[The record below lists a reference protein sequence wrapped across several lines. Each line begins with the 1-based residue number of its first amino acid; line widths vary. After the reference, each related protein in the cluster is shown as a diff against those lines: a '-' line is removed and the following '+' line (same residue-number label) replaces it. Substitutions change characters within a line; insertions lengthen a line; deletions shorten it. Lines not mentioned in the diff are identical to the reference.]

1 MMKPAMASVE
11 HRRAAM
17 ERRHPAWVP
26 MPLDRYLAF
35 AARDFADRPLIIT
48 DDGSMTYAEV
58 DAEASRIA
66 QMLRDRG
73 VKTGD
78 RVALLMA
85 NYPITVALLFG
96 IWRAGA
102 TAVPLNTL
110 YRPEELGF
118 VLRQSAPQLL
128 IAMTRFLKR
137 DFAAE
142 IASILPEG
150 VDLLLYDPE
159 APATSDLIAAIDSVS
174 AIAPASEAGPAGAPA
189 VIMYTS
195 GTTGSPKGVVL
206 THDNLLRAAYAGAH
220 HQAFEDGRRAIFSLP
235 LYHGFGLV
243 VGLLSGLVV
252 GGSIVPLP
260 RFDPRAMLAGIARH
274 RATYLM
280 GVPTMTVA
288 MLEIAEQEAF
298 DLSSLTAI
306 HSAAAPTPSWVWGRI
321 QYVFGC
327 SEIFT
332 SYGQTEA
339 TATIICTQPGDPIEV
354 VATTQG
360 IIVKGGVSGIPERG
374 GDIAEFRIVDPETG
388 ADSPAGVPGEIWTRG
403 PMNSLGYLDRPADT
417 AALFAHG
424 WLRTGDRGYFRE
436 DGNLLLTGRTK
447 ELFKSRGELVS
458 PKEIEEVI
466 TTHPAVREAYVI
478 GMPDERYGECGCAWL
493 VAAGPVAPT
502 AGEVTEYLATLLP
515 RYKMPRDI
523 WFIDGAELP
532 KTGTGKVQKNLL
544 RERAERLLAR
554 GAAAKPL
561 EAHP

>member
-1 MMKPAMASVE
+1 MMEAALASIDE
-11 HRRAAM
+11 RRAAM
-17 ERRHPAWVP
+17 ERRHPIWVS
-26 MPLDRYLAF
+26 MTLDRYLER
-35 AARDFADRPLIIT
+35 AANEFADRPLIIT
-48 DDGSMTYAEV
+48 DDGSRTYAEV
-58 DAEASRIA
+58 DVEATRIA
-66 QMLRDRG
+66 QMLRNRG
-73 VKTGD
+73 VQPGD

-110 YRPEELGF
+110 YRPDELGF
-118 VLRQSAPQLL
+118 VLGQSAPRLL
-128 IAMTRFLKR
+128 IAMSRFLKR

-142 IASILPEG
+142 IPAVLPSG
-150 VDLLLYDPE
+150 VDLLFYDPE
-159 APATSDLIAAIDSVS
+159 TPASSDLVTAIDAVTTIDPTGL
-174 AIAPASEAGPAGAPA
+174 ADAAKIPA

-195 GTTGSPKGVVL
+195 GTTGSPKGVML
-206 THDNLLRAAYAGAH
+206 SHDNLLRAAYAGAH
-220 HQAFEDGRRAIFSLP
+220 HQAFEDGRRAIFSQP

-243 VGLLSGLVV
+243 VGLLSGMVV
-252 GGSIVPLP
+252 GGSIVPLS

-288 MLEIAEQEAF
+288 MLEVAEQEAF
-298 DLSSLTAI
+298 DLTSLTAI
-306 HSAAAPTPSWVWGRI
+306 HSAAAPTPSWVWRRI
-321 QYVFGC
+321 QAVFGC
-327 SEIFT
+327 GEIFT

-339 TATIICTQPGDPIEV
+339 TATIICTQPGDELEV

-360 IIVKGGVSGIPERG
+360 IIVKGGVAGIPERG
-374 GDIAEFRIVDPETG
+374 GDIAEFRIVDPVSG
-388 ADSPAGVPGEIWTRG
+388 ADSPSGTAGEIWTRG

-417 AALFAHG
+417 AALFAEGG

-466 TTHPAVREAYVI
+466 TTHAGIREAYVI
-478 GMPDERYGECGCAWL
+478 GMPDNRHGECGCAWL
-493 VAAGPVAPT
+493 VSADAVPPSVADVL
-502 AGEVTEYLATLLP
+502 AYLSERLP

-523 WFIDGAELP
+523 WFIDAADLP

-544 RERAERLLAR
+544 RDRADRLLAM
-554 GAAAKPL
+554 GTAA
-561 EAHP
+561 

>member
-1 MMKPAMASVE
+1 MTKPAGDGVAQ
-11 HRRAAM
+11 RREAI
-17 ERRHPAWVP
+17 EQRHPSWVP
-26 MPLDRYLAF
+26 MTLDTYF
-35 AARDFADRPLIIT
+35 AQAAERFADRLLILT
-48 DDGSMTYAEV
+48 DDVTKRYAEV
-58 DAEASRIA
+58 NREATRIA

-73 VKTGD
+73 VQPGD
-78 RVALLMA
+78 RVAMLMA
-85 NYPITVALLFG
+85 NYPIAVSLLFG

-110 YRPEELGF
+110 YRAEELGF
-118 VLRQSAPQLL
+118 VLGQSLPRLV
-128 IAMTRFLKR
+128 IAMTRFQKR
-137 DFAAE
+137 DFASE
-142 IASILPEG
+142 LPPLLRPD
-150 VDLLLYDPE
+150 VDLLLYDAQSAE
-159 APATSDLIAAIDSVS
+159 TSDLVAAIDAVTT
-174 AIAPASEAGPAGAPA
+174 IDEATTADPTRHPA

-195 GTTGSPKGVVL
+195 GTTGSPKGVML
-206 THDNLLRAAYAGAH
+206 SHDNLLRAAYAGAH
-220 HQAFEDGRRAIFSLP
+220 HQAFDDGRRAIFSLP

-243 VGLLSGLVV
+243 VGLLSGIVV
-252 GGSIVPLP
+252 GGSIVPLL

-288 MLEIAEQEAF
+288 MLEVAEHEPF

-306 HSAAAPTPSWVWGRI
+306 HSAAAPTPSWVWQRI
-321 QYVFGC
+321 QAVFGC
-327 SEIFT
+327 GEIFT

-339 TATIICTQPGDPIEV
+339 TATIICTQPGDPLEV

-360 IIVKGGVSGIPERG
+360 IVVKGGVAGIPERG

-388 ADSPAGVPGEIWTRG
+388 ADSPPGTPGEIWTRG

-417 AALFAHG
+417 AALFAEGG
-424 WLRTGDRGYFRE
+424 WLRTGDRGYFRD

-466 TTHPAVREAYVI
+466 TTHAGIREAYVI
-478 GMPDERYGECGCAWL
+478 GMPDDRYGECGCAWL
-493 VAAGPVAPT
+493 VSADPVAPS
-502 AGEVTEYLATLLP
+502 AAEVIAYLAERLP

-544 RERAERLLAR
+544 KERAERLLAT
-554 GAAAKPL
+554 GAAA
-561 EAHP
+561 

>member
-1 MMKPAMASVE
+1 MMESAIASVE
-11 HRRAAM
+11 ERRAAM
-17 ERRHPAWVP
+17 QRRHPIWVP
-26 MPLDRYLAF
+26 MTLDHYLTVAVK
-35 AARDFADRPLIIT
+35 DFADRPLIIT

-58 DAEASRIA
+58 DAAATRIA
-66 QMLRDRG
+66 QMLRNRG
-73 VKTGD
+73 VKPGD
-78 RVALLMA
+78 RVAMLMA

-96 IWRAGA
+96 IWRAEA

-110 YRPEELGF
+110 YRPDELGF
-118 VLRQSAPQLL
+118 VLGQSAPRLL

-142 IASILPEG
+142 IPAILPDG

-159 APATSDLIAAIDSVS
+159 APATSDLVAAIDAVS
-174 AIAPASEAGPAGAPA
+174 EIAPAGLADATRIPA

-195 GTTGSPKGVVL
+195 GTTGSPKGVVQ

-243 VGLLSGLVV
+243 VGLLSGIVV

-260 RFDPRAMLAGIARH
+260 RFDARAMLAGIARH

-288 MLEIAEQEAF
+288 MLEIAEQEVF
-298 DLSSLTAI
+298 DFTSLTAI

-321 QYVFGC
+321 QAVFGC

-339 TATIICTQPGDPIEV
+339 TATIICTQPGDPIDV

-360 IIVKGGVSGIPERG
+360 IIVKGGVAGIPERG
-374 GDIAEFRIVDPETG
+374 GDIAEFRIVDPISG
-388 ADSPAGVPGEIWTRG
+388 ADSPPGTPGEIWTRG

-417 AALFAHG
+417 AALFAEGG
-424 WLRTGDRGYFRE
+424 WLRTGDRGYFRD

-466 TTHPAVREAYVI
+466 TTHPAIREAYVI
-478 GMPDERYGECGCAWL
+478 GMPDDQSGECGCAWL

-502 AGEVTEYLATLLP
+502 VAEVTAYLAARLP

-523 WFIDGAELP
+523 WFIDHAELP
-532 KTGTGKVQKNLL
+532 KTGTGKVQKTLL
-544 RERAERLLAR
+544 KDRAERLLAT
-554 GAAAKPL
+554 GAAA
-561 EAHP
+561 

>member
-1 MMKPAMASVE
+1 MESATATVE
-11 HRRAAM
+11 ARRAAM
-17 ERRHPAWVP
+17 ERRHPTWIP
-26 MPLDRYLAF
+26 MTLDRYLALALSEF
-35 AARDFADRPLIIT
+35 AQRPLVIT
-48 DDGSMTYAEV
+48 DDASMTYTGIDLAATRV
-58 DAEASRIA
+58 AN
-66 QMLRDRG
+66 MLRARG
-73 VKTGD
+73 VRSGD
-78 RVALLMA
+78 RVAMLMA

-110 YRPEELGF
+110 YRSEELSF
-118 VLRQSAPQLL
+118 VLAQSSPRLV
-128 IAMTRFLKR
+128 IAMSHFLKR
-137 DFAAE
+137 DFGSELRA
-142 IASILPEG
+142 ILPNEI
-150 VDLLLYDPE
+150 DLLLYDH
-159 APATSDLIAAIDSVS
+159 ASPASCELLAAIDTAVD
-174 AIAPASEAGPAGAPA
+174 APAVTIEDPTDCPA

-195 GTTGSPKGVVL
+195 GTTGSPKGVIL

-243 VGLLSGLVV
+243 VGLLSGIVV

-260 RFDPRAMLAGIARH
+260 RFEPRAMLDGIARH

-288 MLEIAEQEAF
+288 MLEMAETEAF
-298 DLSSLTAI
+298 DLSSLNAI
-306 HSAAAPTPSWVWGRI
+306 HSAAAPTPSWVWQRI
-321 QYVFGC
+321 QTAFGC
-327 SEIFT
+327 EEVFT

-339 TATIICTQPGDPIEV
+339 TATIICTQPGDPLEV

-360 IIVKGGVSGIPERG
+360 IIVKGGVAGIPEKG

-388 ADSPAGVPGEIWTRG
+388 ADARPGVAGEIWTRG
-403 PMNSLGYLDRPADT
+403 PMNSLGYLERPADT
-417 AALFAHG
+417 AALFAEGG

-466 TTHPAVREAYVI
+466 TTHPGIREAYVI
-478 GMPDERYGECGCAWL
+478 GMPDDRYGECGCAWL
-493 VAAGPVAPT
+493 VAAGPTPPP
-502 AGEVTEYLATLLP
+502 VTEIAEYLAERLP
-515 RYKMPRDI
+515 RYKMPRDM

-544 RERAERLLAR
+544 RERADKLL
-554 GAAAKPL
+554 GAEVAP
-561 EAHP
+561 

>member
-1 MMKPAMASVE
+1 MALTTASVE
-11 HRRAAM
+11 ERRAEM

-26 MPLDRYLAF
+26 MALDQYLAR
-35 AARDFADRPLIIT
+35 AAEEFNHRPLIIT
-48 DDGSMTYAEV
+48 DDGSMSYAEV
-58 DAEASRIA
+58 DAEAGRIA
-66 QMLRDRG
+66 RMLRDRG
-73 VKTGD
+73 IVSGD

-110 YRPEELGF
+110 YRPDELVF
-118 VLRQSAPQLL
+118 VLGQSAPRLV

-137 DFAAE
+137 DYTAE
-142 IASILPEG
+142 LPAILPVG
-150 VDLLLYDPE
+150 ADLLFYDYE
-159 APATSDLIAAIDSVS
+159 QPATSDLVVAIDTAPPGPVADTPETTSV
-174 AIAPASEAGPAGAPA
+174 PA

-195 GTTGSPKGVVL
+195 GTTGSPKGVIL
-206 THDNLLRAAYAGAH
+206 SHDNLLRAAYAGAH

-243 VGLLSGLVV
+243 VGLLSGMVV

-274 RATYLM
+274 RATFLM

-288 MLEIAEQEAF
+288 MLGLAEEESF

-306 HSAAAPTPSWVWGRI
+306 HSAAAPTPSWVWQRI
-321 QYVFGC
+321 RAVFGC
-327 SEIFT
+327 GEIFT

-339 TATIICTQPGDPIEV
+339 TATIICTQPGDALEV

-360 IIVKGGVSGIPERG
+360 IIVKGGIAGIPERDG
-374 GDIAEFRIVDPETG
+374 QIAEFRIVDPETG
-388 ADSPAGVPGEIWTRG
+388 ADSLPGAPGEIWTRG
-403 PMNSLGYLDRPADT
+403 PMNSQGYLDRPADT
-417 AALFAHG
+417 AALFAGGG

-436 DGNLLLTGRTK
+436 DGNLLLTGRSK

-466 TTHPAVREAYVI
+466 TTHAGIREAYVI
-478 GMPDERYGECGCAWL
+478 GMPDDRYGECGCAWL
-493 VAAGPVAPT
+493 VAADATPPSPA
-502 AGEVTEYLATLLP
+502 EVNAYLEERLP

-523 WFIDGAELP
+523 WFIDADELP

-544 RERAERLLAR
+544 KERADRLFA
-554 GAAAKPL
+554 GAAA
-561 EAHP
+561 

>member
-1 MMKPAMASVE
+1 MEAALTSVDE
-11 HRRAAM
+11 RRTAM
-17 ERRHPAWVP
+17 ERRHPIWVP
-26 MPLDRYLAF
+26 MTLDRYLER
-35 AARDFADRPLIIT
+35 AAKEFADRPLIIT
-48 DDGSMTYAEV
+48 DDGSRTYAEV
-58 DAEASRIA
+58 DVEAIRIA
-66 QMLRDRG
+66 QMLRNRG
-73 VKTGD
+73 VQPGD

-96 IWRAGA
+96 IWRAEA

-110 YRPEELGF
+110 YRPDELGF
-118 VLRQSAPQLL
+118 VLGQSAPRLV
-128 IAMTRFLKR
+128 IAMSRFLKR

-142 IASILPEG
+142 LPAVLPSG

-159 APATSDLIAAIDSVS
+159 APATSDLITAIDAVNTIDPVGL
-174 AIAPASEAGPAGAPA
+174 ADAAKIPA

-195 GTTGSPKGVVL
+195 GTTGSPKGVML
-206 THDNLLRAAYAGAH
+206 SHDNLLRAAYAGAH

-243 VGLLSGLVV
+243 VGLLSGMVV
-252 GGSIVPLP
+252 GGSIVPLS
-260 RFDPRAMLAGIARH
+260 RFDPRAMLAGIVRH

-288 MLEIAEQEAF
+288 MLEVAEQEAF

-306 HSAAAPTPSWVWGRI
+306 HSAAAPTPSWVWRRI
-321 QYVFGC
+321 QAVFGC
-327 SEIFT
+327 GEIFT

-339 TATIICTQPGDPIEV
+339 TATIICTQPGDELDV

-360 IIVKGGVSGIPERG
+360 IIVKGGVAGIPERG
-374 GDIAEFRIVDPETG
+374 GDIAEFRIVDPVSG
-388 ADSPAGVPGEIWTRG
+388 ADSPPGTAGEIWTRG

-417 AALFAHG
+417 AALFAEGG

-458 PKEIEEVI
+458 PKEIEEII
-466 TTHPAVREAYVI
+466 TTHTGIREAYVI
-478 GMPDERYGECGCAWL
+478 GMPDDRYGECGCAWL
-493 VAAGPVAPT
+493 VSADAVPPSAADVLA
-502 AGEVTEYLATLLP
+502 YLAERLP

-523 WFIDGAELP
+523 WFIDAADLP

-544 RERAERLLAR
+544 KDRADRLLAM
-554 GAAAKPL
+554 GTAA
-561 EAHP
+561 

>member
-1 MMKPAMASVE
+1 MMESATASVDE
-11 HRRAAM
+11 RRASM

-26 MPLDRYLAF
+26 MPLDRYLAR
-35 AARDFADRPLIIT
+35 AAAEFADRPLVIT
-48 DDGSMTYAEV
+48 DDVVMSYAEV
-58 DAEASRIA
+58 DAAATRIA
-66 QMLRDRG
+66 QMLRNRG
-73 VKTGD
+73 IKPGD
-78 RVALLMA
+78 RVAMLMA

-96 IWRAGA
+96 IWRAEA

-118 VLRQSAPQLL
+118 VLGQSAPRLL

-137 DFAAE
+137 DYATE
-142 IASILPEG
+142 IPTILPAG
-150 VDLLLYDPE
+150 VDLLFYDPE
-159 APATSDLIAAIDSVS
+159 SPASSDLVAAIDAVTT
-174 AIAPASEAGPAGAPA
+174 IQPAGPVDAERFPA

-195 GTTGSPKGVVL
+195 GTTGSPKGVIL

-243 VGLLSGLVV
+243 VGLLSGIVV

-260 RFDPRAMLAGIARH
+260 RFDPRAILTGIGRH

-288 MLEIAEQEAF
+288 MLEIAEQEKF

-306 HSAAAPTPSWVWGRI
+306 HSAAAPTPSWVWQRI
-321 QYVFGC
+321 QEVFGC
-327 SEIFT
+327 GEIFT

-339 TATIICTQPGDPIEV
+339 TATIICTQPGDDLEV

-360 IIVKGGVSGIPERG
+360 IIVKGGVAGIAERG
-374 GDIAEFRIVDPETG
+374 GDIAEFRIVDPASG
-388 ADSPAGVPGEIWTRG
+388 ADSPPGTPGEIWTRG

-417 AALFAHG
+417 AALFAEGG
-424 WLRTGDRGYFRE
+424 WLRTGDRGYFRD
-436 DGNLLLTGRTK
+436 DGNLLLTGRIK

-458 PKEIEEVI
+458 PKEVEEVI
-466 TTHPAVREAYVI
+466 TTHSAIREAYVI
-478 GMPDERYGECGCAWL
+478 GMPDDRYGECGCAWL
-493 VAAGPVAPT
+493 VSADPVAPSVAEIT
-502 AGEVTEYLATLLP
+502 AYLAERLP
-515 RYKMPRDI
+515 GYKMPRDI
-523 WFIDGAELP
+523 WFIDTAELP

-544 RERAERLLAR
+544 KDRAERLLAA
-554 GAAAKPL
+554 GAAA
-561 EAHP
+561 

>member
-1 MMKPAMASVE
+1 MMEAALASVDE
-11 HRRAAM
+11 RRAAM
-17 ERRHPAWVP
+17 ERRHPIWVS
-26 MPLDRYLAF
+26 MTLDRYLER
-35 AARDFADRPLIIT
+35 AAKEFADRPLIIT
-48 DDGSMTYAEV
+48 DDGSRTYAEV
-58 DAEASRIA
+58 DVEATRIA
-66 QMLRDRG
+66 QMLRNRG
-73 VKTGD
+73 VQPGD

-96 IWRAGA
+96 IWRAEA

-110 YRPEELGF
+110 YRPDELGF
-118 VLRQSAPQLL
+118 VLGQSAPRLV
-128 IAMTRFLKR
+128 IAMRRFLKR

-142 IASILPEG
+142 IPAVLPSG
-150 VDLLLYDPE
+150 IDLLFYDPE
-159 APATSDLIAAIDSVS
+159 APATSDLVTAIDAVTTIDPTGL
-174 AIAPASEAGPAGAPA
+174 ADAAKIPA

-195 GTTGSPKGVVL
+195 GTTGSPKGVML
-206 THDNLLRAAYAGAH
+206 SHDNLLRAVYAGAH

-243 VGLLSGLVV
+243 VGLLSGMVV
-252 GGSIVPLP
+252 GGSIVPLS

-288 MLEIAEQEAF
+288 MLEVAEQEAF

-306 HSAAAPTPSWVWGRI
+306 HSAAAPTPSWVWRRI
-321 QYVFGC
+321 QTVFGC
-327 SEIFT
+327 GEIFT

-339 TATIICTQPGDPIEV
+339 TATIICTQPGDELEV

-360 IIVKGGVSGIPERG
+360 IIVKGGVAGIPERG
-374 GDIAEFRIVDPETG
+374 GDIAEFRIVDPVSG
-388 ADSPAGVPGEIWTRG
+388 DASPPGTAGEIWTRG

-417 AALFAHG
+417 AALFAEGG

-466 TTHPAVREAYVI
+466 TTHTGIREAYVI
-478 GMPDERYGECGCAWL
+478 GMPDDRYGECGCAWL
-493 VAAGPVAPT
+493 VSADVVPPSVADVL
-502 AGEVTEYLATLLP
+502 AYLAERLP

-523 WFIDGAELP
+523 WFIDAADLP

-544 RERAERLLAR
+544 KDRADRLLAM
-554 GAAAKPL
+554 GTVA
-561 EAHP
+561 

>member
-1 MMKPAMASVE
+1 MMDAPLASVE
-11 HRRAAM
+11 ERRAAM
-17 ERRHPAWVP
+17 ERRHPVWVA
-26 MPLDRYLAF
+26 MTLDRYLDR
-35 AARDFADRPLIIT
+35 AAKEFADRPLIIT
-48 DDGSMTYAEV
+48 DDGSRTYAEV
-58 DAEASRIA
+58 DAEATRIA
-66 QMLRDRG
+66 QMLRNRG
-73 VKTGD
+73 VQPGD

-96 IWRAGA
+96 IWRAEA

-118 VLRQSAPQLL
+118 VLGQSAPRLV
-128 IAMTRFLKR
+128 IAMSRFLKR

-142 IASILPEG
+142 IPAVLPGG
-150 VDLLLYDPE
+150 VDVLFYDPE
-159 APATSDLIAAIDSVS
+159 APATSELVVAIDAVTRIDPVGL
-174 AIAPASEAGPAGAPA
+174 ADAAKIPA

-195 GTTGSPKGVVL
+195 GTTGSPKGVML
-206 THDNLLRAAYAGAH
+206 SHDNLLRAAYAGAH

-243 VGLLSGLVV
+243 VGLLSGMVV
-252 GGSIVPLP
+252 GGSIVPLS

-288 MLEIAEQEAF
+288 MLEVAEQEAF
-298 DLSSLTAI
+298 DLTSLTAI
-306 HSAAAPTPSWVWGRI
+306 HSAAAPTPSWVWRRI
-321 QYVFGC
+321 QAVFGC
-327 SEIFT
+327 GEIFT

-339 TATIICTQPGDPIEV
+339 TATIICTQPGDELEV

-360 IIVKGGVSGIPERG
+360 IIVKGGIAGIPERG
-374 GDIAEFRIVDPETG
+374 GDIAEFRIVDPVSG
-388 ADSPAGVPGEIWTRG
+388 ADSPAGTAGEIWTRG

-417 AALFAHG
+417 AALFAEGG

-466 TTHPAVREAYVI
+466 TTHASIREAYVI
-478 GMPDERYGECGCAWL
+478 GMPDDRYGECGCAWL
-493 VAAGPVAPT
+493 VSADAVPPSVADVL
-502 AGEVTEYLATLLP
+502 AYLAERLP

-523 WFIDGAELP
+523 WFIEAADLP

-544 RERAERLLAR
+544 KDRADRLLAL
-554 GAAAKPL
+554 GAAA
-561 EAHP
+561 

>member
-1 MMKPAMASVE
+1 MESATATVDE
-11 HRRAAM
+11 RRAAM

-26 MPLDRYLAF
+26 MTLDRYLAK
-35 AARDFADRPLIIT
+35 AVSDFGERPLVIT
-48 DDGSMTYAEV
+48 DDAVMSYAEI
-58 DAEASRIA
+58 DAAATRIA
-66 QMLRDRG
+66 QMLRNRG
-73 VKTGD
+73 IRPGD
-78 RVALLMA
+78 RVAMLMV

-96 IWRAGA
+96 IWRAEA

-118 VLRQSAPQLL
+118 VLGQSAPRLL

-137 DFAAE
+137 DYAAE
-142 IASILPEG
+142 IPATLPDG
-150 VDLLLYDPE
+150 VDLLFYDPE
-159 APATSDLIAAIDSVS
+159 NPTTCDLVAAIDAVTT
-174 AIAPASEAGPAGAPA
+174 IQPAGLADAERIPA

-195 GTTGSPKGVVL
+195 GTTGSPKGVML

-243 VGLLSGLVV
+243 VGLLSGIIV

-260 RFDPRAMLAGIARH
+260 RFDPRAMLTGIGRH

-288 MLEIAEQEAF
+288 MLEVAEQEKF

-306 HSAAAPTPSWVWGRI
+306 HSAAAPTPSWVWQRI
-321 QYVFGC
+321 REVFGC
-327 SEIFT
+327 DEIFT

-339 TATIICTQPGDPIEV
+339 TATIICTQPGDDLEV

-360 IIVKGGVSGIPERG
+360 IIVKGGVAGIAERG
-374 GDIAEFRIVDPETG
+374 GDIAEFRIVDPISG
-388 ADSPAGVPGEIWTRG
+388 ADSPAGTPGEIWTRG
-403 PMNSLGYLDRPADT
+403 PMNSLGYLDRPAET
-417 AALFAHG
+417 AALFAEGG

-466 TTHPAVREAYVI
+466 TTHAAIREAYVI
-478 GMPDERYGECGCAWL
+478 GMPDDRYGECGCAWL
-493 VAAGPVAPT
+493 VSAGPVAPS
-502 AGEVTEYLATLLP
+502 AEEVSAYLAERLP
-515 RYKMPRDI
+515 RYKIPRDI
-523 WFIDGAELP
+523 WFIDNAELP

-544 RERAERLLAR
+544 KERAERLLAA
-554 GAAAKPL
+554 GAAA
-561 EAHP
+561 

>member
-1 MMKPAMASVE
+1 MMEVATPSVDE
-11 HRRAAM
+11 RRAAM

-26 MPLDRYLAF
+26 MTLDRYLETAV
-35 AARDFADRPLIIT
+35 ADFADRPLVIT
-48 DDGSMTYAEV
+48 DDGIMSYTQV
-58 DAEASRIA
+58 DAAATRIA

-73 VKTGD
+73 VRPGD
-78 RVALLMA
+78 RVAILMA
-85 NYPITVALLFG
+85 NFPITVALLFG
-96 IWRAGA
+96 IWRAEA

-110 YRPEELGF
+110 YRPDELGF
-118 VLRQSAPQLL
+118 VLGQSSPRLL

-137 DFAAE
+137 DFASE
-142 IASILPEG
+142 IPAVLPDG
-150 VDLLLYDPE
+150 VDLLLYDPD
-159 APATSDLIAAIDSVS
+159 APAACGLVAAIDTVS
-174 AIAPASEAGPAGAPA
+174 TIADGDLADATRIPA

-195 GTTGSPKGVVL
+195 GTTGSPKGVIL
-206 THDNLLRAAYAGAH
+206 SHDNLLRAAYAGAH
-220 HQAFEDGRRAIFSLP
+220 HQAFEDGRRAIFSVP

-243 VGLLSGLVV
+243 VGLLSGIVV

-260 RFDPRAMLAGIARH
+260 RFDARAMLTGIARH

-288 MLEIAEQEAF
+288 MLELAEQESF

-306 HSAAAPTPSWVWGRI
+306 HSAAAPTPSWVWRRI
-321 QYVFGC
+321 QEVFGC
-327 SEIFT
+327 GEVFT

-339 TATIICTQPGDPIEV
+339 TATIICTQPGDPIDV
-354 VATTQG
+354 VAITQG
-360 IIVKGGVSGIPERG
+360 IIVKGGVSGIPACG
-374 GDIAEFRIVDPETG
+374 GDIAEFRIVDPDSG
-388 ADSPAGVPGEIWTRG
+388 VDSPPGIAGEIWTRG

-417 AALFAHG
+417 AALFAEGG

-478 GMPDERYGECGCAWL
+478 GMPDDRDGECGCAWL
-493 VAAGPVAPT
+493 VAAGPIAPSVA
-502 AGEVTEYLATLLP
+502 EVNDFLASRLP
-515 RYKMPRDI
+515 RFKMPRDI
-523 WFIDGAELP
+523 WFIDPAELP

-544 RERAERLLAR
+544 KDRAERLLAA
-554 GAAAKPL
+554 GAAA
-561 EAHP
+561 

>member
-1 MMKPAMASVE
+1 MSESAISSVAE
-11 HRRAAM
+11 RRAAM
-17 ERRHPAWVP
+17 ERRHPSWVA
-26 MPLDRYLAF
+26 MTLDAYLARAVGEF
-35 AARDFADRPLIIT
+35 TGRPIIIT
-48 DDGSMTYAEV
+48 DDAAMSYAEV
-58 DAEASRIA
+58 DAQATRIA

-73 VKTGD
+73 VKPGD

-110 YRPEELGF
+110 YRPGELGF
-118 VLRQSAPQLL
+118 VLGQSAPRLV
-128 IAMTRFLKR
+128 IAMSRFLKR
-137 DFAAE
+137 NFAAE
-142 IASILPEG
+142 IPAILPDG

-159 APATSDLIAAIDSVS
+159 APATSDLVAAIDAVTTIDPIGL
-174 AIAPASEAGPAGAPA
+174 ADATRIPA

-195 GTTGSPKGVVL
+195 GTTGNPKGVML
-206 THDNLLRAAYAGAH
+206 SHDNLLRAAYAGAH

-243 VGLLSGLVV
+243 VGLLSGIVV
-252 GGSIVPLP
+252 GGSIVPLI

-288 MLEIAEQEAF
+288 MLEVAEQETF

-306 HSAAAPTPSWVWGRI
+306 HSAAAPTPSWVWQRI
-321 QYVFGC
+321 QTVFGC
-327 SEIFT
+327 GEIFT

-339 TATIICTQPGDPIEV
+339 TATIICTQPGDTLEV

-360 IIVKGGVSGIPERG
+360 IIVKGGVAGIPERG
-374 GDIAEFRIVDPETG
+374 GDIAEFRIVDPVTG
-388 ADSPAGVPGEIWTRG
+388 AESPPATPGEIWTRG
-403 PMNSLGYLDRPADT
+403 PMNSLGYLDLPT
-417 AALFAHG
+417 ATAELFADGG

-436 DGNLLLTGRTK
+436 DSNLLLTGRTK

-466 TTHPAVREAYVI
+466 TTHAAIREAYVI
-478 GMPDERYGECGCAWL
+478 GMPDDRYGECGCAWL
-493 VAAGPVAPT
+493 VAAGPTAPS
-502 AGEVTEYLATLLP
+502 AAEVTAYLAERLP

-523 WFIDGAELP
+523 WFIDAAELP
-532 KTGTGKVQKNLL
+532 KTCTGKVQKNLL
-544 RERAERLLAR
+544 KERAERLLAT
-554 GAAAKPL
+554 GAAA
-561 EAHP
+561 